1 MLSETVARFPRR
13 PAVLWA
19 EGQWNYT
26 EFSREITKMAKGF
39 LSLGLTMGSHAA
51 LWTDPTPRA
60 VTAFFALQRIGAV
73 VVLLNTCLKGGE
85 IEKQLMCSDAEFVVL
100 EGEEKAQS
108 LLEACRSGR
117 EACFDEGS
125 LCLGQTV
132 RVRTVVLSE
141 LPEEPEWPEPIP
153 EADPDAVAMMLFT
166 SGTTSAN
173 YKVVC
178 SSGAQL
184 AGSGHM
190 KAGDMGADETDVICC
205 ALPMFHTFC
214 INCNILTAAASGAC
228 LVLPPDRHSETVLT
242 YIERYRCTMLTAVPS
257 VYLTLIARPDLRP
270 ERVASLRCG
279 IVGGAYCSPEQF
291 CAIERKLGMTLL
303 PGLGQSEV
311 IAGVTIA
318 SPEESLEVRSTTLGH
333 FVDRLEGRIVGHE
346 VPMGEGDTQAGEI
359 QVRGPMVMLGYYEN
373 GKVVPAVDEDG
384 WLHTG
389 DLGWQDAAG
398 NIHYAGRIK
407 DIIIRGGE
415 NIMPSEIEAALS
427 GDARISCCKAVGIP
441 DEHYGEVP
449 CICIVPA
456 GGAAL
461 NEAQVQD
468 ALCRR
473 LAAFKVPKF
482 VLFFSKFP
490 YTNTGKI
497 NCKKVAAIARSAILG
512 VCPSQHSQSEKVKVP
527 QNA

>member
-1 MLSETVARFPRR
+1 
-13 PAVLWA
+13 
-19 EGQWNYT
+19 
-26 EFSREITKMAKGF
+26 
-39 LSLGLTMGSHAA
+39 
-51 LWTDPTPRA
+51 
-60 VTAFFALQRIGAV
+60 
-73 VVLLNTCLKGGE
+73 
-85 IEKQLMCSDAEFVVL
+85 
-100 EGEEKAQS
+100 
-108 LLEACRSGR
+108 
-117 EACFDEGS
+117 
-125 LCLGQTV
+125 
-132 RVRTVVLSE
+132 
-141 LPEEPEWPEPIP
+141 
-153 EADPDAVAMMLFT
+153 
-166 SGTTSAN
+166 
-173 YKVVC
+173 
-178 SSGAQL
+178 
-184 AGSGHM
+184 M
-190 KAGDMGADETDVICC
+190 KADDMRMTEEDVVCC

-214 INCNILTAAASGAC
+214 INCNLLASAAAGAC
-228 LVLPPDRHSETVLT
+228 LILPSDRHSETTLT
-242 YIERYRCTMLTAVPS
+242 YIERYRCTILTAVPS
-257 VYLTLIARPDLRP
+257 VYLTLIARTDLRS

-291 CAIERKLGMTLL
+291 RTIEGKLGMTLL

-373 GKVVPAVDEDG
+373 GKVVSAVDEDG

-415 NIMPSEIEAALS
+415 NIMPSEIEAVLS

-441 DEHYGEVP
+441 DDHYGEVP
-449 CICIVPA
+449 CICIVP
-456 GGAAL
+456 GSGAAL
-461 NEAQVQD
+461 SEAQVHSAICQ
-468 ALCRR
+468 R

-482 VLFFSKFP
+482 ILFFSKFP

-497 NCKKVAAIARSAILG
+497 NCKKVAAIARQTILG
-512 VCPSQHSQSEKVKVP
+512 SAQ
-527 QNA
+527 

>member
-1 MLSETVARFPRR
+1 MNLRQQTVSQMLSETVAKYPQR
-13 PAVLWA
+13 PAVRWA
-19 EGQWNYT
+19 DGCWSYA
-26 EFSREITKMAKGF
+26 EFDREITKMAKGF
-39 LSLGLTMGSHAA
+39 LSLGLTIGSHAA
-51 LWTDPTPRA
+51 LWTEPSPRA
-60 VTAFFALQRIGAV
+60 VAAFFALQRIGAV
-73 VVLLNTCLKGGE
+73 VILLNTCLKGGE
-85 IEKQLMCSDAEFVVL
+85 IEKQLMCSDAEYVIL

-108 LLEACRSGR
+108 FLEACRSGR
-117 EACFDEGS
+117 EASFAEGE
-125 LCLGQTV
+125 LFLGQTI
-132 RVRTVVLSE
+132 RVKTVLLSQ
-141 LPEEPEWPEPIP
+141 LPDEPAWAQSMPAPEPN
-153 EADPDAVAMMLFT
+153 AVAMMLFT
-166 SGTTSAN
+166 SGTTSAK

-184 AGSGHM
+184 ASSGRM
-190 KAGDMGADETDVICC
+190 KADDMRMTEEDVVCC

-214 INCNILTAAASGAC
+214 INCNILASAASGAC
-228 LVLPPDRHSETVLT
+228 LILPPDRHSETTLT

-291 CAIERKLGMTLL
+291 RTIESKLGMTLL

-373 GKVVPAVDEDG
+373 GKVVSAVDEDG

-415 NIMPSEIEAALS
+415 NIMPSEIEAVLS
-427 GDARISCCKAVGIP
+427 RDARISCCKAVGIP
-441 DEHYGEVP
+441 DDHYGEVP
-449 CICIVPA
+449 CICIVP
-456 GGAAL
+456 GSGAAL
-461 NEAQVQD
+461 SEAQVRSAMCQ
-468 ALCRR
+468 R

-482 VLFFSKFP
+482 ILFFSKFP

-497 NCKKVAAIARSAILG
+497 NCKKVAAIARQAILG
-512 VCPSQHSQSEKVKVP
+512 AAQ
-527 QNA
+527 

>member
-1 MLSETVARFPRR
+1 MLSETVAKYPQR
-13 PAVLWA
+13 PAVRWA
-19 EGQWNYT
+19 DGCWSYV
-26 EFSREITKMAKGF
+26 EFDREITKMAKGF
-39 LSLGLTMGSHAA
+39 LSLGLTIGSHAA
-51 LWTDPTPRA
+51 LWTEPSPRA
-60 VTAFFALQRIGAV
+60 VAAFFALQRIGAV
-73 VVLLNTCLKGGE
+73 VILLNTCLKGGE
-85 IEKQLMCSDAEFVVL
+85 IEKQLTCSDAEYVIL

-108 LLEACRSGR
+108 FLEACRSGR
-117 EACFDEGS
+117 EAGFAEGE

-132 RVRTVVLSE
+132 RVKTVLLSR
-141 LPEEPEWPEPIP
+141 LTDEPAWAQPMPAP
-153 EADPDAVAMMLFT
+153 DPNAVAMMLFT

-184 AGSGHM
+184 ASSGRM
-190 KAGDMGADETDVICC
+190 KADDMRMTEEDVVCC

-214 INCNILTAAASGAC
+214 INCNLLASAAAGAC
-228 LVLPPDRHSETVLT
+228 LILPPDRHSETTLT

-291 CAIERKLGMTLL
+291 RAIEGKLGMTLL

-318 SPEESLEVRSTTLGH
+318 SPEESLEVRSNTLGH

-373 GKVVPAVDEDG
+373 GKVVSAVDEDG

-415 NIMPSEIEAALS
+415 NIMPSEIEAVLS
-427 GDARISCCKAVGIP
+427 GDVRISCCKAVGIP
-441 DEHYGEVP
+441 DDHYGEVP
-449 CICIVPA
+449 CICIVP
-456 GGAAL
+456 GSEAAL
-461 NEAQVQD
+461 SEAQVRSAMCQ
-468 ALCRR
+468 R

-482 VLFFSKFP
+482 ILFFSKFP

-497 NCKKVAAIARSAILG
+497 NCKKVAAIARQTILG
-512 VCPSQHSQSEKVKVP
+512 SAQ
-527 QNA
+527 

>member
-1 MLSETVARFPRR
+1 MLSETVAKYPER
-13 PAVLWA
+13 PAVRWA
-19 EGQWNYT
+19 GGCWSYA
-26 EFSREITKMAKGF
+26 EFDREITRMAKGF
-39 LSLGLTMGSHAA
+39 LSLGLTIGSHAA
-51 LWTDPTPRA
+51 LWTDSSPRA
-60 VTAFFALQRIGAV
+60 VAAFFALQKIGAV
-73 VVLLNTCLKGGE
+73 VIMLNTCLKGGE
-85 IEKQLMCSDAEFVVL
+85 IEKQLMCSDTEYVIL
-100 EGEEKAQS
+100 EGQEKARS
-108 LLEACRSGR
+108 FLEACRSGR
-117 EACFDEGS
+117 EAGVEEGE

-132 RVRTVVLSE
+132 RVKTVVLSQ
-141 LPEEPEWPEPIP
+141 LPDEPSWFQPMPVP
-153 EADPDAVAMMLFT
+153 GPDAVAMMLFT

-184 AGSGHM
+184 ASSGRM
-190 KAGDMGADETDVICC
+190 KADDMCMTEEDVVCC

-214 INCNILTAAASGAC
+214 INCNLLASAASGAC
-228 LVLPPDRHSETVLT
+228 LILPPDRHSETTLT

-270 ERVASLRCG
+270 DRVASLRCG

-291 CAIERKLGMTLL
+291 RAIEGKLGMALL
-303 PGLGQSEV
+303 PGLGQTEV
-311 IAGVTIA
+311 IAGITIA
-318 SPEESLEVRSTTLGH
+318 SPTESLEVRSSTLGH

-373 GKVVPAVDEDG
+373 GKVVSAVDEEG

-415 NIMPSEIEAALS
+415 NIMPSEIEAVLS
-427 GDARISCCKAVGIP
+427 GDVRVSCCKAVGIP

-449 CICIVPA
+449 CICIVP
-456 GGAAL
+456 GSGAAL
-461 NEAQVQD
+461 SEDQVRD
-468 ALCRR
+468 AMCQH

-482 VLFFSKFP
+482 ILFFSKFP

-497 NCKKVAAIARSAILG
+497 NCKKVAAIARQAILG
-512 VCPSQHSQSEKVKVP
+512 SAQ
-527 QNA
+527 